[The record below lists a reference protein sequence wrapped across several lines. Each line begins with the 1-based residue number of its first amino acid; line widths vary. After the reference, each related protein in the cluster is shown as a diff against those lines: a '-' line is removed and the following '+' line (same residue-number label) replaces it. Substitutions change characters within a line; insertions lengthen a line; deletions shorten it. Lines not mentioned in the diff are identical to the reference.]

1 MPSRNRLNTALVS
14 ALLLLLSGRVV
25 ADSVLYVDDDAPPGG
40 NGTNWESAY
49 RFLQDALA
57 HADSPLIWAH
67 MNTSLDGRRQITPIC
82 TSL

>member
-14 ALLLLLSGRVV
+14 ALLFLLSGRVV

-49 RFLQDALA
+49 RFLHDTGIPDGQNPPIDMGA
-57 HADSPLIWAH
+57 HEYLP
-67 MNTSLDGRRQITPIC
+67 
-82 TSL
+82 